1 MRAQDMR
8 NHSAVTAQP
17 HPSNSIA
24 RRRRAPGARTS
35 AFVAALLGAALP
47 GCGGDDAALLGSYLD
62 EIELNAPS
70 ESAASIPLGEF
81 NIPSPTNVKRQG
93 TDGAEHVVWMRT
105 KFSLFAETLP
115 KNESDV
121 QAEAELHRGAIND
134 AVLSIVRSASTDELT
149 DPRLTALRMRLTETT
164 RPLLGEDKLRQLVL
178 YNHTTEPL

>member
-1 MRAQDMR
+1 
-8 NHSAVTAQP
+8 VTAQS
-17 HPSNSIA
+17 HPANSVA
-24 RRRRAPGARTS
+24 SRRRAVSERAR
-35 AFVAALLGAALP
+35 AFLAALLAAALS

-70 ESAASIPLGEF
+70 ESAAAIALGDF
-81 NIPSPTNVKRQG
+81 NIPSPTNVKRKG
-93 TDGAEHVVWMRT
+93 TDGVERTVWMRT

-121 QAEAELHRGAIND
+121 QAEAELHRGAVND

-164 RPLLGEDKLRQLVL
+164 RPLLGDDKLRQLVL